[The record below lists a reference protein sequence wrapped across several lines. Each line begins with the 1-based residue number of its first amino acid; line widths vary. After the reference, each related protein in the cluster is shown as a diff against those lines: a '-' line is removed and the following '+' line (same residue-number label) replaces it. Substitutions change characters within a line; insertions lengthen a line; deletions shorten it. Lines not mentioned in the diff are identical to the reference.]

1 MNSNS
6 PLGCIVMAQGQ
17 LATERRLTVVWRK
30 HLSPQL
36 VPMGGSP
43 VAHFL
48 CSQVWCLFSYEPCS
62 SNYSADNT
70 LRSIKADTLCLQE
83 TSFYF
88 MTQYQHM
95 VALSFI
101 ANLEEVNT
109 FLVIL
114 SSEKSEVL

>member
-17 LATERRLTVVWRK
+17 LATERRLTVVWRR
-30 HLSPQL
+30 HLGPQL

-70 LRSIKADTLCLQE
+70 LRSVKAEYPMPAGNFFLLQD
-83 TSFYF
+83 S
-88 MTQYQHM
+88 
-95 VALSFI
+95 I
-101 ANLEEVNT
+101 AT
-109 FLVIL
+109 YGCLVIYC
-114 SSEKSEVL
+114 